1 MIGTQIGSYRIE
13 QKLGEGGMGTV
24 YRATEI
30 NLDRT
35 VAIKV
40 LNSDLAGKPAIVGR
54 FRAEAKAQA
63 NLNHP
68 NVAILYAFLTEHE
81 NAMMVMEYVDG
92 ENFQQIVNRRGA
104 LPAADA
110 VSIFK
115 QALCGVGAAHEIGIV
130 HRDIKP
136 AN

>member
-1 MIGTQIGSYRIE
+1 MIIGTQVGGYRIDE
-13 QKLGEGGMGTV
+13 KLGEGGMGTV
-24 YRATEI
+24 YRATEV

-40 LNSDLAGKPAIVGR
+40 LNPDLARKPAIVER

-81 NAMMVMEYVDG
+81 TVG
-92 ENFQQIVNRRGA
+92 KIVAGA
-104 LPAADA
+104 LAY
-110 VSIFK
+110 
-115 QALCGVGAAHEIGIV
+115 C
-130 HRDIKP
+130 
-136 AN
+136 